1 MKVFISWSGQKSL
14 AVAQVLRDELP
25 SLINDVE
32 PFVSSED
39 IEKGA
44 AWFQKIA
51 TELEQSSF
59 AIICVTPEN
68 LQSRW
73 LHFEAG
79 ALVGRFSQ
87 TRVAPLLIELD
98 NSAVSQ
104 PLAGMQ
110 LTRFEKDEFLKLLNS
125 INRTTPKPLAETV
138 LAKVFERAWGL
149 IKKAIDEKIAALP
162 KTKSAPKRSPDE
174 ILDEILTTT
183 RSIAAN
189 ISQRPALALPGLIE
203 EMRKSVSSSN
213 ESHTLGIEER
223 VFPGTLPSYGPNK
236 TPIVSL
242 DILNPR
248 KRG

>member
-59 AIICVTPEN
+59 AIICLTPEN
-68 LQSRW
+68 LHSRW

-79 ALVGRFSQ
+79 ALVGKFSQ
-87 TRVAPLLIELD
+87 TNVAPLLIDLD
-98 NSAVSQ
+98 NSAVPQ

-110 LTRFEKDEFLKLLNS
+110 LTKLDKEDFFKLLSS
-125 INRTTPKPLAETV
+125 INKYTPKPLADSALT
-138 LAKVFERAWGL
+138 KVFERAWGV
-149 IKKAIDEKIAALP
+149 IKKNIDEKIAALP
-162 KTKSAPKRSPDE
+162 KTKSTPKRSQDD
-174 ILDEILTTT
+174 ILDEILTNT
-183 RSIAAN
+183 RSIAAT
-189 ISQRPALALPGLIE
+189 
-203 EMRKSVSSSN
+203 VSNSTN
-213 ESHTLGIEER
+213 E
-223 VFPGTLPSYGPNK
+223 
-236 TPIVSL
+236 IVSL
-242 DILNPR
+242 SNEIDEAIRSQKLASNQVR
-248 KRG
+248 LDKINKIIGEIDESQKTRGRMSFHGVTPG